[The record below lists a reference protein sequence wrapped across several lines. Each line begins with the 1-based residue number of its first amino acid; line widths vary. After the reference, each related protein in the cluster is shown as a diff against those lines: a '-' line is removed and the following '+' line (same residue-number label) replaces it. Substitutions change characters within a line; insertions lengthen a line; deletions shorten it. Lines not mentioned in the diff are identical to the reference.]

1 MMATDLPA
9 IVEFRHVTKR
19 FRPDTDERPA
29 LDDVTLSIR
38 PGEIF
43 GIIGES
49 GAGKSTLLELING
62 LTCPTAGDVLV
73 RGASVTDLDRAA
85 LRAVRRDVGVV
96 FQGVHLLS
104 NSTVHDNVRLPL
116 RLAER
121 AAPRSAKRTAPR
133 SAKYASRRS
142 AEPAAP
148 RSPKRMTAT
157 RQRDAVDE
165 ILSFVGLSH
174 RAEHFPAQL
183 SGGERQRVGLA
194 RALVSRPPL
203 LLCDEP
209 TSSLDASTT
218 ADVLR
223 VLADARDQ
231 LGTTVIVITHDLD
244 VVKAICDRA
253 ALLDKGRLR
262 EVFEIAAAGPRS
274 LPSYYEQV
282 KRELTA

>member
-1 MMATDLPA
+1 MATDLPA
-9 IVEFRHVTKR
+9 IVEFLHVTKR
-19 FRPDTDERPA
+19 FRPDGDERPA
-29 LDDVTLSIR
+29 LDDVTLGIR
-38 PGEIF
+38 PGEIY
-43 GIIGES
+43 GVIGES

-62 LTCPTAGDVLV
+62 LTRPTDGDVRV
-73 RGASVTDLDRAA
+73 RDVAVADLDPAG
-85 LRAVRRDVGVV
+85 LRRLRRDVGVV

-104 NSTVHDNVRLPL
+104 NSTVRDNVRLPL
-116 RLAER
+116 RLPRRDENR
-121 AAPRSAKRTAPR
+121 LTAAQ
-133 SAKYASRRS
+133 
-142 AEPAAP
+142 
-148 RSPKRMTAT
+148 
-157 RQRDAVDE
+157 QRDAVDQM
-165 ILSFVGLSH
+165 LSFVSLTH
-174 RAEHFPAQL
+174 RAAHFPAQL

-194 RALVSRPPL
+194 RALVSQPSL

-253 ALLDKGRLR
+253 ALLEKGRLR
-262 EVFEIAAAGPRS
+262 RIFEIDAAGPRS

-282 KRELTA
+282 ERELTP

>member
-1 MMATDLPA
+1 MATDLPA
-9 IVEFRHVTKR
+9 IVEFRHVSKR
-19 FRPDTDERPA
+19 FRPDADERPA

-62 LTCPTAGDVLV
+62 LTRPTAGDVTV
-73 RGASVTDLDRAA
+73 RGAAVADLDRAG
-85 LRAVRRDVGVV
+85 LRELRRDVGVV

-104 NSTVHDNVRLPL
+104 NSTVRDNVRLPL
-116 RLAER
+116 RLAR
-121 AAPRSAKRTAPR
+121 GDMQKKS
-133 SAKYASRRS
+133 SQ
-142 AEPAAP
+142 
-148 RSPKRMTAT
+148 
-157 RQRDAVDE
+157 QRDAVDE

-174 RAEHFPAQL
+174 RADHFPAQL

-223 VLADARDQ
+223 VLSDAREK

-253 ALLDKGRLR
+253 ALLEKGRLR
-262 EVFEIAAAGPRS
+262 EVFEIDAAGPRS

-282 KRELTA
+282 KRELSA

>member
-1 MMATDLPA
+1 MATDLPA
-9 IVEFRHVTKR
+9 IVEFRNVTKR
-19 FRPDTDERPA
+19 FRPATDERPA

-38 PGEIF
+38 SGEIF

-62 LTCPTAGDVLV
+62 LTRPTGGDVLV
-73 RGASVTDLDRAA
+73 RGASVADLDGAA
-85 LRAVRRDVGVV
+85 LRSLRRGVGVV

-104 NSTVHDNVRLPL
+104 NSTVRDNVRLPL

-121 AAPRSAKRTAPR
+121 AAPG
-133 SAKYASRRS
+133 S
-142 AEPAAP
+142 AERAVP
-148 RSPKRMTAT
+148 RSPKRMTAA

-165 ILSFVGLSH
+165 ILSFVGLAH
-174 RAEHFPAQL
+174 RADHFPAQL

-194 RALVSRPPL
+194 RALVSKPPL

-253 ALLDKGRLR
+253 ALLENGRLR
-262 EVFEIAAAGPRS
+262 ELFEIDAAGPRS

>member
-1 MMATDLPA
+1 MATDLPA

-19 FRPDTDERPA
+19 FRPDSDERPA
-29 LDDVTLSIR
+29 LDDVTLGIR

-43 GIIGES
+43 GVIGES

-62 LTCPTAGDVLV
+62 LTRPTDGDVRV
-73 RGASVTDLDRAA
+73 RDVSVADLDRAG
-85 LRAVRRDVGVV
+85 LRRLRRDVGVV

-104 NSTVHDNVRLPL
+104 NSTVRDNVRLPL
-116 RLAER
+116 RLPRRDENR
-121 AAPRSAKRTAPR
+121 LTAAQ
-133 SAKYASRRS
+133 
-142 AEPAAP
+142 
-148 RSPKRMTAT
+148 
-157 RQRDAVDE
+157 QRDAVDE
-165 ILSFVGLSH
+165 MLSFVGLSH
-174 RAEHFPAQL
+174 RAAHFPAQL

-194 RALVSRPPL
+194 RALVSQPSL

-253 ALLDKGRLR
+253 ALLEKGRLR
-262 EVFEIAAAGPRS
+262 RIFEIDVGGPRS

-282 KRELTA
+282 ERELTA